1 MHCQKRVLRLFISL
15 LITGFLVLP
24 GALWAE
30 FYRYIGE
37 DGAIHFTDDLSQVPM
52 DQREKMEAYK
62 GVETP
67 QPPALETP
75 ETDAATEAAQ
85 QANEAVTNLKEKRQ
99 ALVTRQETLKTEYQ
113 RLMDAKAEIDTL
125 RQTAD
130 TPEKQRALQEKAV
143 ALQAEITQYEA
154 RSKALND
161 EVNAFNAAVKAG
173 APAQPE

>member
-1 MHCQKRVLRLFISL
+1 MHCRKKHSQLFISL

-24 GALWAE
+24 ATLWAE

-52 DQREKMEAYK
+52 DQREKMEAYE
-62 GVETP
+62 GVEAP

-75 ETDAATEAAQ
+75 GSDAATEAAQ
-85 QANEAVTNLKEKRQ
+85 QAKEAVTNLKEKRQ
-99 ALVTRQETLKTEYQ
+99 ALVTRQEALQAEYQ
-113 RLMDAKAEIDTL
+113 RLMDAKAEIDAL
-125 RQTAD
+125 RQSAD

-161 EVNAFNAAVKAG
+161 EVNAFNAVVKAG